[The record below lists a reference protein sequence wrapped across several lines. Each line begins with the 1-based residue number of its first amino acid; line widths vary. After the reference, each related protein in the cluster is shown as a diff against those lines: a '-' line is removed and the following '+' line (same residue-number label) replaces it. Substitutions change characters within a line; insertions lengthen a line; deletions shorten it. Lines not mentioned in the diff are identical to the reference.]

1 MDRGRREDDRTR
13 DYHEDRGRS
22 DARERRPDRGQ
33 REYRDRRGDDGWACG
48 PRSVIMAYYYFVL
61 AIAQP
66 CFIILCI
73 ATPLDTPRRLF

>member
-1 MDRGRREDDRTR
+1 MDLGRREEDRTR
-13 DYHEDRGRS
+13 DYHEDRGRP

-33 REYRDRRGDDGWACG
+33 RDYYDCRGEDGWACG